1 MKSEVI
7 EMKISDRH
15 FQEALKLIP
24 WGTQTNAKRPFPQ
37 FDDVMPKF
45 IERGKGCRMWDMEGK
60 EYIDFRLAL
69 GPITLGYCYDEVDD
83 AVRAQMKKGVLFS
96 MASPLELELAQLL
109 HETVPNAEMVRFMK
123 TGEDANLCNVRIARA
138 YTQRDIVLTS
148 GYHGYPDWF
157 AVDDSPK
164 NGVPAILKDYV
175 KVIPWGDREAAEKLI
190 RQYNERIAC
199 VVSIPYDM
207 NEDVSGSYIK
217 HLRKLT
223 KEYGILLVLDEVWT
237 GFRLALGGAQELFH
251 VDADLASYAKAMA
264 NGYPIST
271 YLGKQ
276 KYLETLNTFR
286 MTTTYAGETLSIAA
300 AIATLKIMKREKVHD
315 HLYSMGRR
323 LMEGFNRIAAEC
335 GVEAYAAGL
344 PPSSYL
350 KFNTPDKAYNERLEY
365 LWFRELFREGVFVV
379 LRWFICYSHKA
390 ADIDEALEKA
400 KTALKRALE
409 AEPKERATIKP
420 FYW

>member
-1 MKSEVI
+1 MP
-7 EMKISDRH
+7 MKISDKH

-60 EYIDFRLAL
+60 EYIDYRLAL
-69 GPITLGYCYDEVDD
+69 GPVTLGYCYDEVDD
-83 AVRAQMKKGVLFS
+83 AVRAQMAKGVLFS

-138 YTQRDIVLTS
+138 YTQRDMVLIS

-164 NGVPAILKDYV
+164 NGVPTALRELV
-175 KVIPWGDREAAEKLI
+175 KIIPWGDCETAEKLV
-190 RQYNERIAC
+190 RQYSDRLAC
-199 VVSIPYDM
+199 VVSIPYDQ
-207 NEDVSGSYIK
+207 NDDIQGTYIK
-217 HLRKLT
+217 FLRKLT
-223 KEYGILLVLDEVWT
+223 REHGIILVLDEVWT
-237 GFRLALGGAQELFH
+237 GFRLALGGAQELFG

-264 NGYPIST
+264 NGYPISA
-271 YLGKQ
+271 YVGKRE
-276 KYLETLNTFR
+276 YLETLNKFR
-286 MTTTYAGETLSIAA
+286 MTTTYAGEALSIAA
-300 AIATLKIMKREKVHD
+300 AIATLKIMKREHVHD
-315 HLYSMGRR
+315 HLNAMGRR
-323 LMEGFNRIAAEC
+323 LKDGFNRIAAEC
-335 GVEAYAAGL
+335 GVEAHAAGL
-344 PPSSYL
+344 PPASYL
-350 KFNTPDKAYNERLEY
+350 KFSTPDKAYNERIEY

-379 LRWFICYSHKA
+379 LRWFVCYSHKA
-390 ADIDEALEKA
+390 ADIDETLVKA
-400 KTALKRALE
+400 KTALKRALD
-409 AEPKERATIKP
+409 AEPKEGASIKP